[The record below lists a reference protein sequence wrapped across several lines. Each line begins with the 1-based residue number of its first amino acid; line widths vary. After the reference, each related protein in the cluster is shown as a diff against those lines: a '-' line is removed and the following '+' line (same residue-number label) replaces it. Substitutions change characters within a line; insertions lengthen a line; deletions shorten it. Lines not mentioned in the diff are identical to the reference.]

1 MIVKT
6 IDRDHLLRSISKLK
20 EKYQNLQEKYEED
33 EDRWHLA
40 SVSGI
45 LYGILQCIKLVYE
58 EQIYFAKGSDK
69 VAKN

>member
-1 MIVKT
+1 MLIKT
-6 IDRDHLLRSISKLK
+6 IEVDSLLKKMHKLQ
-20 EKYQNLQEKYEED
+20 EKYQNLREKYEED

-45 LYGILQCIKLVYE
+45 IYGILQCMKLVYE
-58 EQIYFAKGSDK
+58 EKIYFAKGSDK